1 MIGLVDC
8 NNFFVSCERV
18 FRPELR
24 NRPVIVLSNNDGC
37 VVAMSN
43 EAKALGIK
51 RGVPLFKIRD
61 IVEAYDIVSFSGN
74 HRLYSDMSRRVMAT
88 LNSIADDIE
97 ISSVD
102 EAFIDLENIGNE
114 KLAEYGVN
122 LVKKVKR
129 DVGIPVSVGIAPNR
143 TLAKVAAR
151 FAKKYPGY
159 KGACVI
165 DTVEKARKALSLT
178 AIGDVWGIGPRIAK
192 RLTESGITDA
202 LLFADTPEDIVT
214 ARYNIMLQRT
224 WRELNGDRCIESD
237 TERPTQKTLTISRTF
252 ATDFYEYQDLEDAIS
267 RFAANVAERLRR
279 RELYCVELTVFIAT
293 NRHRTDREQYS
304 NCAQRTLLDAT
315 NDSIDLCKEAKMA
328 LKSIFRPGYGY
339 KRAGVTATRILDKE
353 HVQPTLFE
361 DRESKERRKKLM
373 VTIDNINCGGIERV
387 HLASSPSMDNCTRHE
402 RVSRLY
408 TQRLSDIIEINCRK
422 IE

>member
-178 AIGDVWGIGPRIAK
+178 AIGDVWGIEIG
-192 RLTESGITDA
+192 
-202 LLFADTPEDIVT
+202 
-214 ARYNIMLQRT
+214 
-224 WRELNGDRCIESD
+224 
-237 TERPTQKTLTISRTF
+237 
-252 ATDFYEYQDLEDAIS
+252 
-267 RFAANVAERLRR
+267 
-279 RELYCVELTVFIAT
+279 
-293 NRHRTDREQYS
+293 
-304 NCAQRTLLDAT
+304 
-315 NDSIDLCKEAKMA
+315 
-328 LKSIFRPGYGY
+328 
-339 KRAGVTATRILDKE
+339 RA
-353 HVQPTLFE
+353 HV
-361 DRESKERRKKLM
+361 
-373 VTIDNINCGGIERV
+373 
-387 HLASSPSMDNCTRHE
+387 
-402 RVSRLY
+402 
-408 TQRLSDIIEINCRK
+408 
-422 IE
+422 

>member
-51 RGVPLFKIRD
+51 RGMPVFKIRD
-61 IVEAYDIVSFSGN
+61 TVKACNIASFSGN
-74 HRLYSDMSRRVMAT
+74 HRLYGDMSRRVMAT
-88 LNSIADDIE
+88 LNAIADDID
-97 ISSVD
+97 ISSID
-102 EAFIDLENIGNE
+102 EAFIDLESIDRAH
-114 KLAEYGVN
+114 LSEYGVN
-122 LVKKVKR
+122 LVRKVKR

-165 DTVEKARKALSLT
+165 DTGEKARKALSLT
-178 AIGDVWGIGPRIAK
+178 AIGDVWGIGPRLAK
-192 RLTESGITDA
+192 RLIEYGITDA
-202 LLFADTPEDIVT
+202 LQFADLPENIVT
-214 ARYNIMLQRT
+214 DRYNVMLQRT
-224 WRELNGDRCIESD
+224 WRELNGERCIESD
-237 TERPTQKTLTISRTF
+237 TEHPAQKTLTISRTF
-252 ATDFYEYQDLEDAIS
+252 ATDFYEYQELEDAVA

-279 RELYCVELTVFIAT
+279 KELYCTELTVFIAT

-304 NCAQRTLLDAT
+304 NCAQRTLYTAS
-315 NDSIDLCKEAKMA
+315 NDTIDLCKEAKAA
-328 LKSIFRPGYGY
+328 LKTIFRRGYGY
-339 KRAGVTATRILDKE
+339 KRAGVTATSIIDRE
-353 HVQPTLFE
+353 HLQPTLFE
-361 DRESKERRKKLM
+361 NHEEKERRQKLM
-373 VTIDNINCGGIERV
+373 ITIDSINSGGIERV
-387 HLASSPSMDNCTRHE
+387 HLASSPDMDSCTHHA

-408 TQRLSDIIEINCRK
+408 TQRMSDIIEINCRK
-422 IE
+422 

>member
-24 NRPVIVLSNNDGC
+24 SRPVIVLSNNDGC

-61 IVEAYDIVSFSGN
+61 IVQANDIVSFPGN
-74 HRLYSDMSRRVMAT
+74 HRLYGDMSRRVMAT

-102 EAFIDLENIGNE
+102 EAFISLDSIEEN
-114 KLAEYGVN
+114 LTEYGRT

-165 DTVEKARKALSLT
+165 DSEEKARKALSMT
-178 AIGDVWGIGPRIAK
+178 AIGDVWGIGPRIAR
-192 RLTESGITDA
+192 RLGEAGIVNA
-202 LLFADTPEDIVT
+202 LQFAEMPEETVT
-214 ARYNIMLQRT
+214 SRYNIMLQRT
-224 WRELNGDRCIESD
+224 WSELNGNRCIETD
-237 TERPTQKTLTISRTF
+237 TERPAQKTLTISRTF
-252 ATDFYEYQDLEDAIS
+252 ATDFYEYRDLEDAVT
-267 RFAANVAERLRR
+267 RFAANVGERLRR
-279 RELYCVELTVFIAT
+279 KGLFCDELTVFIAT
-293 NRHRTDREQYS
+293 NRHRTDHPQYS
-304 NCAQRTLLDAT
+304 NCAQRTLQEAT
-315 NDSIDLCKEAKMA
+315 DDSISICKEAKAA
-328 LKSIFRPGYGY
+328 LKAIFRPGYGY
-339 KRAGVTATRILDKE
+339 KRAGVTATRIVDRE
-353 HVQPTLFE
+353 HLQPTLFE
-361 DRESKERRKKLM
+361 DREEKERRAKLM
-373 VTIDNINCGGIERV
+373 ATIDSINGGGVERI
-387 HLASSPSMDNCTRHE
+387 HLASSPDISSCTRHE

-408 TQRLSDIIEINCRK
+408 TQRMSDIIEINCHR
-422 IE
+422 